1 MMQGQPTIGII
12 GAMQPEI
19 KLLKNRLEQR
29 QTHEF
34 GNGLMVYTGK
44 IGQQNIALSLSGIG
58 KVNAAIA
65 TTLLLQHFA
74 ADCIINTGSAGGIG
88 AGLSV
93 GDIVI
98 GTEIAHHD
106 VDVSPFGYTHG
117 QVPQLPARFVADSD
131 LIQAAT
137 DCAAIFKESYAKARV
152 ITGLIVSGLCVY
164 PPSTIGATD
173 FASFSRRAS
182 SGNGSR
188 GHCPTCYQFHKPFVI
203 IRAISDGA
211 QEEAKISFDEF
222 LQTAAKH
229 SAQMVLNLIKTL

>member
-19 KLLKNRLEQR
+19 ELLKNRLEQR

-152 ITGLIVSGLCVY
+152 ITGLIVSGDAFIHHQQSVQQILHHFPDAQAVEMEAAA
-164 PPSTIGATD
+164 IAQ
-173 FASFSRRAS
+173 
-182 SGNGSR
+182 
-188 GHCPTCYQFHKPFVI
+188 TCHQFHKPFVI